1 MFASGLAPLP
11 HVTHVTRAVD
21 HGARSECAQRLRN
34 DEVLL
39 TRQAR
44 EIASLHATVTGLRS
58 ALAASR
64 ADAASGL
71 SDATVV
77 RPVAH
82 DPTTP
87 EITRIMPSERMPTSE
102 RPEIRQYVLPTVF
115 TNNGS
120 LIDVFA

>member
-1 MFASGLAPLP
+1 M
-11 HVTHVTRAVD
+11 
-21 HGARSECAQRLRN
+21 
-34 DEVLL
+34 
-39 TRQAR
+39 
-44 EIASLHATVTGLRS
+44 
-58 ALAASR
+58 
-64 ADAASGL
+64 
-71 SDATVV
+71 V

-87 EITRIMPSERMPTSE
+87 EINRIMPSERMPTSE